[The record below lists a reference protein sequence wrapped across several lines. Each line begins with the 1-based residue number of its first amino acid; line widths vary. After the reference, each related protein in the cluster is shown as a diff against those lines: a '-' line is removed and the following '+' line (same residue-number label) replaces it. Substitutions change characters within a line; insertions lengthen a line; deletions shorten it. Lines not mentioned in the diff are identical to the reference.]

1 MIEYSFSGPGTES
14 EHLWSRSFL
23 EPLAPGALTQ
33 FSASLLAEIVARAWY
48 LYYDRLGFSPTPKTR
63 LVRIIEGRPY
73 VNLTLSARLDADN
86 AGSEPPA
93 FVVDGRERP
102 LFAWQKPGF
111 LGGMKLGRGAKKVDE
126 TLAALQ
132 HELPEITARAR
143 EWHDK
148 VLGLRWSQ
156 AEVLQIMEE
165 IERYGAA
172 TLLPYFAA
180 RHNLESAWRRLL
192 TLLGNLPPQKTMALL
207 AATLGGSE
215 GAIES
220 DMAQRIRQLGRMVA
234 AQPALAAWLQA
245 GDFSDWAN
253 MLPDGDFA
261 DAVRSFFTLYGH
273 RALAEGDACNPRWN
287 EQPALVFDAI
297 REAAANP
304 SNTTTQGAGA
314 SDALLQAVGGRAQ
327 KEATFLVER
336 IRTLIDMQSRAIH
349 AFAYILAATRRW
361 ALAAGHEAMADHR
374 ITEIDNV
381 FFYELEEMKQMMT
394 GEWNVSDRSTIHET
408 ASERQEH
415 YAQWRQTAPA
425 QFLWGDRPMRATH
438 SGLPAATGR
447 AAGPLQGLSPGSATS
462 AQAILGLVQ
471 PGSGAAILLASAAG
485 YFSAQGSAS
494 DPLAACAR
502 TLALPAVVDLGDSFF
517 DLVSSPHIDIDGTQG
532 KVSNQ

>member
-1 MIEYSFSGPGTES
+1 MIEYSFAGPGTES
-14 EHLWSRSFL
+14 EQLWSRSFL

-73 VNLTLSARLDADN
+73 VNLTVSARLDADN

-93 FVVDGRERP
+93 FVVDGRERA

-111 LGGMKLGRGAKKVDE
+111 LGGMKLGRGARKVDE

-172 TLLPYFAA
+172 ALLPYFAA
-180 RHNLESAWRRLL
+180 RHNLENAWRRLL
-192 TLLGNLPPQKTMALL
+192 ALVETLPPQETVALV
-207 AATLGGSE
+207 AAALGGSE

-234 AQPALAAWLQA
+234 AQPPVAAWIQA
-245 GDFSDWAN
+245 GDFGDWSN
-253 MLPDGDFA
+253 TVPPGDFA
-261 DAVRSFFTLYGH
+261 DAVQTFFTLYGH
-273 RALAEGDACNPRWN
+273 RAFAEGDACNPRWN
-287 EQPALVFDAI
+287 EQPSLVFDAI
-297 REAAANP
+297 RGAATNPPDAVARGTGDEAA
-304 SNTTTQGAGA
+304 
-314 SDALLQAVGGRAQ
+314 LLRAMGGKAQ
-327 KEATFLVER
+327 KEAARLVEQ
-336 IRTLIDMQSRAIH
+336 IRMLIDMQSRAVH

-374 ITEIDNV
+374 ITEIGNV

-415 YAQWRQTAPA
+415 HAQWQQVVPA
-425 QFLWGDRPMRATH
+425 QFVWGDRPLRATCA
-438 SGLPAATGR
+438 GLPAAAGQAGGPVR
-447 AAGPLQGLSPGSATS
+447 ALDSTISTNARP
-462 AQAILGLVQ
+462 ILGLVQ

-517 DLVSSPHIDIDGTQG
+517 DFISSPHIDIDGALG

>member
-1 MIEYSFSGPGTES
+1 MIEYSFAGPGTES
-14 EHLWSRSFL
+14 EQLWSRSFL

-48 LYYDRLGFSPTPKTR
+48 LYYDRLGFAPTPKTR
-63 LVRIIEGRPY
+63 LVRISEGRPY
-73 VNLTLSARLDADN
+73 VNLTVSARLDADN

-93 FVVDGRERP
+93 FFVDGRERI

-111 LGGMKLGRGAKKVDE
+111 LGSMKLGRGAKKIDE

-132 HELPEITARAR
+132 QEMPEITGRAR

-148 VLGLRWSQ
+148 VLKLRWSQ

-172 TLLPYFAA
+172 ALLPYFAA

-192 TLLGNLPPQKTMALL
+192 ALLGNLSPQETMALL
-207 AATLGGSE
+207 AATLGGTE

-220 DMAQRIRQLGRMVA
+220 DMAQRIRQLGRMAA
-234 AQPALAAWLQA
+234 AQPQIAAWLHT
-245 GDFSDWAN
+245 GDFGDWAN
-253 MLPDGDFA
+253 TIPAGAFA
-261 DAVRSFFTLYGH
+261 DAAQTFFSLYGH

-287 EQPALVFDAI
+287 EQPAIVFNAI
-297 REAAANP
+297 RGAAANP
-304 SNTTTQGAGA
+304 ADAMAQGAGA
-314 SDALLQAVGGRAQ
+314 SDALLRAVGAKAHKDAAR
-327 KEATFLVER
+327 LVEQ
-336 IRTLIDMQSRAIH
+336 IRTLIDMQSRAVH

-361 ALAAGHEAMADHR
+361 ALAAGHEAMADRR
-374 ITEIDNV
+374 ITEIGNV
-381 FFYELEEMKQMMT
+381 FYYEVEEMKQMMT
-394 GEWNVSDRSTIHET
+394 GEWNVSDRNTIHET

-415 YAQWRQTAPA
+415 HAQWQKVVPA
-425 QFLWGDRPMRATH
+425 HFIWGDRPLRAT
-438 SGLPAATGR
+438 SAGLPAA
-447 AAGPLQGLSPGSATS
+447 AG
-462 AQAILGLVQ
+462 QASGPVRSLNTNSTANARPILGLVQ

-517 DLVSSPHIDIDGTQG
+517 EFLSSPHIAIDGVEG
-532 KVSNQ
+532 KVAHQ